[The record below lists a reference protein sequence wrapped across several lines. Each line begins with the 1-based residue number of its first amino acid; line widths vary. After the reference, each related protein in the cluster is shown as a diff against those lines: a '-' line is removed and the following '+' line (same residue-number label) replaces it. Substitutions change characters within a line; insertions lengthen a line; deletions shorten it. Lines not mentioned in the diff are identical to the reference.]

1 MVILFGLNF
10 SFEVTFSGILGYSRL
25 QAVESTLLISLEIKL
40 CAGLLSRDSIGV
52 FCWCNR
58 AYHWSL
64 LSLRA
69 FLNKDWTIFTADSP
83 FPSSLVM

>member
-40 CAGLLSRDSIGV
+40 CAGFSV
-52 FCWCNR
+52 NNWVENV
-58 AYHWSL
+58 
-64 LSLRA
+64 
-69 FLNKDWTIFTADSP
+69 N
-83 FPSSLVM
+83 